1 MVFNGIGVTGDEMN
15 AHIRP
20 RILRAVQKAHGLYK
34 NAFERIDAAL
44 FDDEQ
49 TQHIPLTVI
58 LAGNSSRLPVVR
70 EVFREVFNIS
80 DSQIQVDSDNMKGV
94 VAAGACDEQALGKAF
109 GKGGLIHLESNDF
122 SERLPYAIG
131 MYHADL
137 EMLGFA
143 GGFCPIFTRG
153 SKDGAEVPLQE
164 ESFPLIHS
172 EMDVLPLYAD
182 YRDGEGP
189 RPLGMLQLT
198 EPDGNIWDE
207 EPNIPHQLQLLAMKD
222 KDEVAPEG
230 TPFTLQ
236 MVLLEDRNVAA
247 VHLQSGKWFRMRHSE
262 PAPDPA
268 LDPFSG
274 VH

>member
-1 MVFNGIGVTGDEMN
+1 
-15 AHIRP
+15 
-20 RILRAVQKAHGLYK
+20 
-34 NAFERIDAAL
+34 
-44 FDDEQ
+44 
-49 TQHIPLTVI
+49 
-58 LAGNSSRLPVVR
+58 
-70 EVFREVFNIS
+70 
-80 DSQIQVDSDNMKGV
+80 MKGV

-153 SKDGAEVPLQE
+153 GKDGAEVPLQE